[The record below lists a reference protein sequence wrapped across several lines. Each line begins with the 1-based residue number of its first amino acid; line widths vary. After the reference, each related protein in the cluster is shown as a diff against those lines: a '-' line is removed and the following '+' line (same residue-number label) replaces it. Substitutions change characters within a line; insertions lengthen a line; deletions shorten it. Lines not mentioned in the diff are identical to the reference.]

1 MAIFYTIFLFFFS
14 NAGMASTLYTMA
26 DLEALA
32 NEGAYKEFFAHALD
46 IRPSERQGEWK
57 LLVQKM
63 GDLYTKDL
71 NAKAELKKEDFNQ
84 LESFFSWAPLK
95 EDDLFR
101 LRRKEIGLKHLKKC
115 LKSNPPCWQTLKSFW
130 EKDKADPELAYNLA
144 LLVQDIKDPQITTW
158 DLLEVSLKSPL
169 SEFYCKKEF
178 VMDALW
184 GKIEIDYIRLGPD
197 GDLMK
202 KIDLTIHPD
211 CTRVLVGE
219 AQKRLSSPRNSS
231 DRELAFNILKSQLK
245 DTQEVQDFF
254 YTVYL
259 METPS
264 QGDLF
269 NYAWNRVSELGKSSK
284 RRDQIMAKVKKLD
297 PVPDN
302 ILGSLDQKKKKAI
315 LSHMKK
321 NFPEYMD
328 HYTKQCILFYQG
340 VGSFPSGNPTVNC
353 QSFMESDLA
362 QEIVDDFQIKRF
374 EEARKI

>member
-1 MAIFYTIFLFFFS
+1 MAILFTLLLFLLPGVGFS
-14 NAGMASTLYTMA
+14 STLYTMA
-26 DLEALA
+26 DLEALT
-32 NEGAYKEFFAHALD
+32 NEGAYKEFFLHALD
-46 IRPSERQGEWK
+46 VRPSERQEEWK
-57 LLVQKM
+57 NLVRKM
-63 GDLYTKDL
+63 GDLYSRDL
-71 NAKAELKKEDFNQ
+71 GLQSDLKKEDFHQ
-84 LESFFSWAPLK
+84 LEKLFTWSPLK

-101 LRRKEIGLKHLKKC
+101 LRRKEIGLRYLKKC
-115 LKSNPPCWQTLKSFW
+115 LKADSPCWEDLKTFW

-144 LLVQDIKDPQITTW
+144 LMTKDLKNPQITPW

-184 GKIEIDYIRLGPD
+184 GKIEIDYIRLGPE

-219 AQKRLSSPRNSS
+219 ARKRLFSPRNSS

-269 NYAWNRVSELGKSSK
+269 NYAWNRVTALGKSSK
-284 RRDQIMAKVKKLD
+284 RRDLTMDKIRKLD
-297 PVPDN
+297 PVPDG
-302 ILGSLDQKKKKAI
+302 ILGSLDQRKKKVI

-328 HYTKQCILFYQG
+328 HYTRQCILFYQG
-340 VGSFPSGNPTVNC
+340 EGSFPTGNPTVNC
-353 QSFMESDLA
+353 QNFMESELA
-362 QEIVDDFQIKRF
+362 QEVVDDFQIKRF
-374 EEARKI
+374 QEARKI